1 MDIHRRLQIFFQ
13 KLAAAPAAASAE
25 EALALVCHT
34 IEAVEDEFCSVPR
47 ETPAPLHFTGRMYAP
62 QADHIRRQPDGTLV
76 ADTRGHRVYCQPD
89 GALSIVALPKRRTV
103 FEKPGAQT

>member
-1 MDIHRRLQIFFQ
+1 MDNHQRLQIFFQ
-13 KLAAAPAAASAE
+13 KLTDAPPAASAE

-62 QADHIRRQPDGTLV
+62 KADHTRRQPDGTLV
-76 ADTRGHRVYCQPD
+76 ADTRGHRVYCQSN
-89 GALSIVALPKRRTV
+89 GAISIVALPKRRML
-103 FEKPGAQT
+103 FEKPGAHT

>member
-1 MDIHRRLQIFFQ
+1 MDIHERLQVFFQ
-13 KLAAAPAAASAE
+13 KLADAPPAASAE
-25 EALALVCHT
+25 EALALVCQT

-62 QADHIRRQPDGTLV
+62 QADHIRIQPCGALV

-103 FEKPGAQT
+103 FEKPGART